1 LQKVLLTNSTGF
13 VGGATVARLL
23 SSTDAEVVAVV
34 RAHSRTEGEAR
45 VHASIARFGLSA
57 PVLLRRLR
65 VLREGPGTPLDR
77 VERVELSD
85 VTHVVDAPAQAS
97 STARDDVHHQ
107 DGGKPH
113 ACAAR
118 VRALPRLERFL
129 TVGRAWIC
137 GASPSHVVHE
147 REKECP
153 EALAVVDRLASS
165 VLGLLAQPRLAHA
178 RYRLWAGAEG
188 GAFDASIDACVAPR
202 VIAPATTSISL
213 ARA

>member
-1 LQKVLLTNSTGF
+1 MQKVLLTNSTGF

-34 RAHSRTEGEAR
+34 RARSRTEGEAR

-57 PVLLRRLR
+57 PVLLRRLHVVR
-65 VLREGPGTPLDR
+65 DGPGAPLDR
-77 VERVELSD
+77 ADRVELSD

-107 DGGKPH
+107 DADTPH

-118 VRALPRLERFL
+118 VWALPRLERFL

-137 GASPSHVVHE
+137 GARPSHVVHAHE
-147 REKECP
+147 TECP
-153 EALAVVDRLASS
+153 EALAVVGRLASS

-178 RYRLWAGAEG
+178 RYRLSAGAG
-188 GAFDASIDACVAPR
+188 GGSFDASIDACVA
-202 VIAPATTSISL
+202 TSWTP
-213 ARA
+213 